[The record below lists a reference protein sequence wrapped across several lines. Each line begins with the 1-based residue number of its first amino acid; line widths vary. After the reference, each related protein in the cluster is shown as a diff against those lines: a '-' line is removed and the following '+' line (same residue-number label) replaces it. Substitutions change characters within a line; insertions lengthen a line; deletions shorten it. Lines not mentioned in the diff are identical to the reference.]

1 MRLYAAELL
10 KLRTLRGTWGF
21 AIVAIG
27 LAALFT
33 AGGIGGATVD
43 DRLSE
48 GYQFRLVLDTAFAT
62 GILSLLLGI
71 VLFTNEFRH
80 GTIARTLL
88 AEPRR
93 WRLVATKLVTGATS
107 GVVLV
112 LLTVLTA
119 LVIAV
124 IWLGALDVPLEW
136 GDIADGAAR
145 TLVAVVLAG
154 VIGAALGGAVHSQ
167 VGALVGA
174 LVWMFV
180 VEPLCWGLLGLV
192 GWDGVAEYLPA
203 ASLGGVIDTGD
214 EGLSFPVSVGISAA
228 WAALLLVLAL
238 LRTGRRDIT

>member
-33 AGGIGGATVD
+33 AGGIGGAGED
-43 DRLSE
+43 ARLE
-48 GYQFRLVLDTAFAT
+48 ERYQFRLVLDLAFAT

-88 AEPRR
+88 AAPRR
-93 WRLVATKLVTGATS
+93 WRLVVIKLVTAATS

-112 LLTVLTA
+112 AVALLTA
-119 LVIAV
+119 LVMAV
-124 IWLGALDVPLEW
+124 IWLNALDVPLRW
-136 GDIADGAAR
+136 GDIADGAGR
-145 TLVAVVLAG
+145 SLVAVVLAG

-180 VEPLCWGLLGLV
+180 VEPLCWVLLGLV
-192 GWDGVAEYLPA
+192 GWDGVAEYLPT
-203 ASLGGVIDTGD
+203 ASMGGIIDTED
-214 EGLSFPVSVGISAA
+214 EGMSFAGSVGMSLA
-228 WAALLLVLAL
+228 WAALLFVLAL
-238 LRTGRRDIT
+238 ARTGRRDIT

>member
-21 AIVAIG
+21 LIVAVG

-33 AGGIGGATVD
+33 AGGIGGASGEE
-43 DRLSE
+43 RLSG
-48 GYQFRLVLDTAFAT
+48 GYQFRLFLDTAFAT

-93 WRLVATKLVTGATS
+93 WRLVLTKLVTGATS
-107 GVVLV
+107 GLMLA
-112 LLTVLTA
+112 LLAFVTA
-119 LVIAV
+119 LAMAV

-136 GDIADGAAR
+136 GDIADGAGR
-145 TLVAVVLAG
+145 SIVAVALAG
-154 VIGAALGGAVHSQ
+154 IIGAALGGAVHSQ

-180 VEPLCWGLLGLV
+180 VEPLCWVLLGLV

-203 ASLGGVIDTGD
+203 ASMGGVIDTGN
-214 EGLSFPVSVGISAA
+214 EGLSFPVSVGMSAA
-228 WAALLLVLAL
+228 WAALLLGLAL